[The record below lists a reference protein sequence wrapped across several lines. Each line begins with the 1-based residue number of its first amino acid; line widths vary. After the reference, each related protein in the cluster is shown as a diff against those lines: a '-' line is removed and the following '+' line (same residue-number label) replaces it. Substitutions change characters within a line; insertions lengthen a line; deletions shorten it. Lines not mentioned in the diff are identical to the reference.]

1 MIIDSVAN
9 THKEA
14 TEHLKE
20 SKKFANWASEDR
32 SKRVPP
38 LTSEQRK
45 QLQEYLALMAATNE
59 EVYPT
64 RRG

>member
-20 SKKFANWASEDR
+20 SKQFATWASEDR
-32 SKRVPP
+32 NKRVPP

-45 QLQEYLALMAATNE
+45 QLQEYLALMATTNE

-64 RRG
+64 RKS